1 MTVFGFCLVF
11 VWFLFGFCLVFAVAE
26 TTFQGYVATGESC
39 PVASCLQGNLNKAGG
54 VFGSLLLLC
63 WGNI

>member
-1 MTVFGFCLVF
+1 M
-11 VWFLFGFCLVFAVAE
+11 AE

-63 WGNI
+63 WGEYLKPVLALRMK